1 MEILIYCD
9 FTLQILE
16 IKQDDSVIDIA
27 NLLVSQILP
36 ITLINW
42 YYQYHHKP
50 DLTNRLLLIDYW

>member
-16 IKQDDSVIDIA
+16 IKQDDSVTDIA

-36 ITLINW
+36 ITLIN
-42 YYQYHHKP
+42 
-50 DLTNRLLLIDYW
+50 